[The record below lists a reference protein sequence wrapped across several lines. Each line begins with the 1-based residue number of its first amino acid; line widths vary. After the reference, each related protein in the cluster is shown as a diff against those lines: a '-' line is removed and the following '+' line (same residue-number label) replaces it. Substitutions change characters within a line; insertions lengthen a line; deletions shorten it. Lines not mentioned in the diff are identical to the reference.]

1 MDRLKRIIR
10 KAVAV
15 ILTAAVFLAIFVPA
29 DISNAT
35 DTGGEPKAL
44 EEIKEND
51 EAKENGEIKETGV
64 VKKTGEVNETGET
77 NETGEVKET
86 G

>member
-35 DTGGEPKAL
+35 DTGGESK
-44 EEIKEND
+44 KMM
-51 EAKENGEIKETGV
+51 KQ
-64 VKKTGEVNETGET
+64 KKT
-77 NETGEVKET
+77 VKSKKPV
-86 G
+86 